1 MPMTGSIS
9 EWLKTEAHGQSNA
22 IAVQIVNA
30 LGSTPRDSDA
40 VLIVTSNSL
49 IGTIG
54 GGALEWTA
62 VEHARE
68 MIAQQQQ
75 TSSLSIALGPF
86 LGQCCGGHITLDFRS
101 VNAEVIK
108 ELQQN
113 EHRSRAQ
120 WPKVLVFGAGHVGR
134 AIARAFGPLPFD
146 VHLIDTRAEEVAMLP
161 PGISAEVVD
170 DPVNIVEKAEHGSI
184 YLILTHSHTI
194 DFLVGEA
201 VLNRQDALYVG
212 MIGSKSKRARY
223 RSWYAS
229 RGNKVDLLSRLVLPI
244 GSKDVRD
251 KRPEI
256 IAALVAAEIITTVYL
271 NENQEEIVADERRSA
286 VSSL

>member
-1 MPMTGSIS
+1 MAGSIN
-9 EWLKTEAHGQSNA
+9 EWLKTGTCAQERA
-22 IAVQIVNA
+22 ILVQIVNA

-40 VLIVTSNSL
+40 VLIVTSRSL
-49 IGTIG
+49 SGTIG

-68 MIAQQQQ
+68 MIEQEQDV
-75 TSSLSIALGPF
+75 SSLSIALGPF
-86 LGQCCGGHITLDFRS
+86 LGQCCGGHVTLDFRN
-101 VNAEVIK
+101 VNSEVIK
-108 ELQQN
+108 ELQQSVHLR
-113 EHRSRAQ
+113 EAQ

-146 VHLIDTRAEEVAMLP
+146 VHLIDTRAEEVATLP
-161 PGISAEVVD
+161 SDVFAEVVE
-170 DPVNIVEKAEHGSI
+170 DPVDIVEKAEPGSI

-223 RSWYAS
+223 RSWYTS
-229 RGNKVDLLSRLVLPI
+229 RGNKADLLSRLTLPI
-244 GSKDVRD
+244 GSKNVRD

-256 IAALVAAEIITTVYL
+256 IAALVAAEIITTVHM
-271 NENQEEIVADERRSA
+271 NQSQEEFLADERRSA
-286 VSSL
+286 MSSS